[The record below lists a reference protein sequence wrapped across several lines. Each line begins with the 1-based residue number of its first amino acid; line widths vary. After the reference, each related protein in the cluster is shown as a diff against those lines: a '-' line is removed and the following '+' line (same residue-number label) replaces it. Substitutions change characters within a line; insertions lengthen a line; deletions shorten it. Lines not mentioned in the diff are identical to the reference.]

1 MYLSTSVCS
10 HSFCFCLDRL
20 EEGGV
25 ITDCSINT
33 MVADEVLD
41 FDFSSANVVSKII
54 MRVRKCVH
62 VSLPSSCVSVC
73 AHCTCVCMC
82 VCSKSHSAVL

>member
-1 MYLSTSVCS
+1 M
-10 HSFCFCLDRL
+10 DRL

-25 ITDCSINT
+25 ITDCSITT

-54 MRVRKCVH
+54 MRVRKCVW
-62 VSLPSSCVSVC
+62 
-73 AHCTCVCMC
+73 M
-82 VCSKSHSAVL
+82 